1 MFGLLMNWMKANKL
15 LPQISDTERQA
26 LEAGTVWIDGE
37 FFGGN
42 PDFKKMLAEAYSRV
56 SPEEQAFLDGPVEE
70 LLRMVDRY
78 EINRSR
84 QVPPEIL
91 DFLKSK
97 GFMSFLID
105 KKYGGLKFSKLA
117 ISTIMAK
124 VTSYNAGVGTYV
136 VIPNTLGA
144 AELIIHY
151 GTQEQKD
158 HYLPKLARGEYIPC
172 FGLTE
177 PTAGSD
183 AASIKAEGEVFRDA
197 DGEIK
202 IRLNFRKR
210 YITLAPVANL
220 VTLACRLRDPQDLLG
235 KGPASRLASTARG
248 DAGRPAT
255 DGRAGGGQEG
265 QGIAR
270 DGSAPVWDGDIGIT
284 CLMIHKGTP
293 GFSSGD
299 HHMPIGDAFD
309 NGPLYGKDV
318 VVPAGNIIGG
328 IEKAGQGWKM
338 LMEQLAG
345 GRAVSLPAGAVG
357 GAKAV
362 AAATGAYSMVRQQ
375 FGIPIGRM
383 EGVED
388 KVGKIAAL
396 SYLLEASRVFGCS
409 ALDAGQEPPV
419 TSAILKA
426 YTTELSR
433 QLITD
438 GMDVFSGAGV
448 MQGPNNILGIG
459 YSTAPVGVTV
469 EGANIMTRSLIVFG
483 QGAIRCHPHALEV
496 VHGVEQGD
504 VAKFRKHLLGWFGH
518 VIAGFA
524 RTLLRGLT
532 RGWTVSVPDVAPETR
547 TYYRRLGWAAARYG
561 LYTDLAMFAI
571 GGKLKARGKLTGR
584 YADALAWQLLG
595 FSALRRFEA
604 EGRRPEDLPL
614 VRYALEYSLTQVQ
627 QAFEGIVANFD
638 GLLGR
643 LMRLILTP
651 GLRLNPLATPPSD
664 SLSQAAALTLQSH
677 NEQFRRLTEYV
688 YAPPESA
695 GGMGRLLRAFR
706 LGTEVRPILAKIHA
720 AQKAGELPRGPA
732 EELAGEAAHRGL
744 IGREEAN
751 QVATALAA
759 RLEAIEVDVFKPEQ
773 YYLESRGSQGIYF
786 GAPESKRLAQG

>member
-1 MFGLLMNWMKANKL
+1 MFGLLMNWMKSNKM

-26 LEAGTVWIDGE
+26 LEAGSVWIDGE
-37 FFGGN
+37 IFGGN

-78 EINRSR
+78 EINRTKR
-84 QVPPEIL
+84 VPPEL
-91 DFLKSK
+91 LEFMKQQ
-97 GFMSFLID
+97 GFFSFLID

-151 GTQEQKD
+151 GTEAQKD

-183 AASIKAEGEVFRDA
+183 AASIKAEGEVFRDV

-220 VTLACRLRDPQDLLG
+220 VTLACKLLDPQELLG
-235 KGPASRLASTARG
+235 KGKEP
-248 DAGRPAT
+248 
-255 DGRAGGGQEG
+255 
-265 QGIAR
+265 
-270 DGSAPVWDGDIGIT
+270 GIT

-328 IEKAGQGWKM
+328 VERAGQGWKM

-396 SYLLEASRVFGCS
+396 SYLLEATRVFGCS

-419 TSAILKA
+419 TSAVMKA
-426 YTTELSR
+426 YATEISR
-433 QLITD
+433 QLIVD

-448 MQGPNNILGIG
+448 MQGPNNILGVG

-469 EGANIMTRSLIVFG
+469 EGANIMTRTLIVFG

-496 VHGVEQGD
+496 VHGVEEGD

-524 RTLLRGLT
+524 RTVVRGLT
-532 RGWTVSVPDVAPETR
+532 RGWTVSVPDVAPETK

-561 LYTDLAMFAI
+561 LFTDLAMFAI

-604 EGRRPEDLPL
+604 EGRRQEDLPL
-614 VRYALEYSLTQVQ
+614 VQYALDYSLTQVQ

-638 GLLGR
+638 GVLGS
-643 LMRLILTP
+643 LMRVFVTP
-651 GLRLNPLATPPSD
+651 GLRLNPIGTLPTDAIS
-664 SLSQAAALTLQSH
+664 SAAALTIQSH
-677 NEQFRRLTEYV
+677 NAQFRRLTEYV
-688 YAPPESA
+688 FAPQESA

-706 LGTEVRPILAKIHA
+706 LGTEVQPILAKIHE
-720 AQKAGELPRGPA
+720 AQKARKLPRGQV
-732 EELAGEAAHRGL
+732 EDLAGEAAHQGV
-744 IGREEAN
+744 ISREEAN
-751 QVATALAA
+751 QIAASLAA
-759 RLEAIEVDVFKPEQ
+759 RLDAIEVDVFKPEQ
-773 YYLESRGSQGIYF
+773 YFVDSKGDAGIYF
-786 GAPESKRLAQG
+786 GAPEHKLVVNG